1 MPPRPP
7 HRVGPGSARR
17 RFPAG
22 RAGASASARRL
33 HLIVMVKEPRPGRVK
48 TRLAKDIGSV
58 DAVWWFRH
66 QTRSLLRRLDDPRWR
81 IVLAV
86 APDRE
91 GLSSRVWPPGIPK
104 LPQGSGD
111 LGARMARLLTRL
123 RPCPALLVGS
133 DVPDLQ
139 ASHIARAMRLLDRND
154 AVFGPSPDGG
164 YWLVGLRNLR
174 PAPPGLFK
182 GVRWSSEHALSDT
195 LATLPGQRVG
205 FANALSDVDTVG
217 DLRRARALIS
227 DGVKLRQA

>member
-7 HRVGPGSARR
+7 LGVGPGPARRLAPTGRDAAFSSARR
-17 RFPAG
+17 P
-22 RAGASASARRL
+22 

-48 TRLAKDIGSV
+48 TRLARDIGSV
-58 DAVWWFRH
+58 EAVWWFRH

-81 IVLAV
+81 IALAV

-104 LPQGSGD
+104 IPQGSGD
-111 LGARMARLLTRL
+111 LGARMARLLTGHRH
-123 RPCPALLVGS
+123 CPALLVGS

-174 PAPPGLFK
+174 PAPPGFFK
-182 GVRWSSEHALSDT
+182 GVRWSSEHALSDS
-195 LATLPGQRVG
+195 LATLPGLRIG
-205 FANALSDVDTVG
+205 FADTLSDVDTVA
-217 DLRRARALIS
+217 DLRRTRS
-227 DGVKLRQA
+227 FDNDGDKPRQA

>member
-7 HRVGPGSARR
+7 HRVGLGQARR

-22 RAGASASARRL
+22 RAGASARRL

-48 TRLAKDIGSV
+48 TRLARDIGSV

-111 LGARMARLLTRL
+111 LGARMARLLTRIS
-123 RPCPALLVGS
+123 PCPALLVGS

-139 ASHIARAMRLLDRND
+139 ASHIAGAMRLLDRND

-174 PAPPGLFK
+174 PAPFGLFK
-182 GVRWSSEHALSDT
+182 GVRWSSEHALADS
-195 LATLPGQRVG
+195 LATLPGSRIG
-205 FANALSDVDTVG
+205 FADTLSDVDTIE
-217 DLRRARALIS
+217 DLRRARP
-227 DGVKLRQA
+227 LRDSGIERRQT